1 MAIRQQYPN
10 EELIHKLRSM
20 LNDLP
25 TLRIRAIKKLEH
37 WREVAIKRLLAR
49 QRELEKTLLDKF
61 ERLESDT
68 QLFVEKTERK
78 RAQQQRRWQSE
89 PLDFLNKNE
98 IDRISTSLRSI
109 REELEQSKLILA
121 GNLTNDNIGEIITN
135 DHLQNK
141 LTETSR
147 YANSLS
153 TKTAIYKN
161 HDTSSTANDLGFELK
176 RVLEICTSP
185 QYASSNITID
195 EVNKLNN
202 DLTFILLMFSS

>member
-1 MAIRQQYPN
+1 MTIRQQYAN
-10 EELIHKLRSM
+10 EELVHKLRSM

-25 TLRIRAIKKLEH
+25 TLRTRAMKKLEH
-37 WREVAIKRLLAR
+37 WREAAIKRLLAR

-61 ERLESDT
+61 ERLEFDT

-89 PLDFLNKNE
+89 PLDYLNKSE

-121 GNLTNDNIGEIITN
+121 GNSANENIAELSSETLR
-135 DHLQNK
+135 HNK
-141 LTETSR
+141 LAE
-147 YANSLS
+147 NSPS
-153 TKTAIYKN
+153 KTAVHKTYEP
-161 HDTSSTANDLGFELK
+161 TSTGNDLNLELK

-185 QYASSNITID
+185 QCSMSSLSAD
-195 EVNKLNN
+195 EVIFLS
-202 DLTFILLMFSS
+202 LGSVLLRSKQMS